1 MNEHPH
7 LAARVTAPRLV
18 SVLLGRPP
26 TVATMS
32 DDELTAYLDDLLD
45 RVREHDEGEPHE
57 LPVHAEADLDKL
69 AVALVGISGEW
80 WGAGDAQFCFPIQ
93 SMSKAVVYGLAID
106 SVGMDEV
113 LHHIDVEP
121 SGDAFNRISLEEGSN
136 RPANPM
142 INAGALTA
150 HSLVAGDDA
159 ESRFQLIRET
169 LSAMAGR
176 DLTMDEECYRQEM
189 DANHRNLGIAHMV
202 KALSELPDEPH
213 DVVDGYTRQCSLSVS
228 TVELARIAATL
239 ANDGIVPGSEDR
251 VLSHEANRQVLS
263 VMLTCG
269 MYDSAGDWVS
279 TVGIPAKS
287 GISGGIFGAA
297 PGRLGLATYSP
308 RLDRHG
314 NSTRGQVAF
323 NHLSTDLDLH
333 ALRPRHLD
341 Q

>member
-1 MNEHPH
+1 MRGPDDLTPYLQN
-7 LAARVTAPRLV
+7 V
-18 SVLLGRPP
+18 LGR
-26 TVATMS
+26 
-32 DDELTAYLDDLLD
+32 
-45 RVREHDEGEPHE
+45 VRDHDHGEPHE
-57 LPVHAEADLDKL
+57 LPVHAEADLGKL
-69 AVALVGISGEW
+69 AVAIVGISGEASH
-80 WGAGDAQFCFPIQ
+80 AGDAEFLFPIQ

-113 LHHIDVEP
+113 LRHIDVEP
-121 SGDAFNRISLEEGSN
+121 SGDAFNRISLDEDSN

-150 HSLVAGDDA
+150 HSLVEGDDA
-159 ESRFQLIRET
+159 ENRFRLIRET
-169 LSAMAGR
+169 LSTMAGR
-176 DLTMDEECYRQEM
+176 ELQMDEECYRQEM
-189 DANHRNLGIAHMV
+189 ASNHRNLGIAHMV
-202 KALSELPDEPH
+202 KALSELPDDPH

-239 ANDGIVPGSEDR
+239 ANDGIVPGTEER
-251 VLSHEANRQVLS
+251 VLSQVATRHVLS

-308 RLDRHG
+308 RLDKHG
-314 NSTRGQVAF
+314 NSTRGQKAF
-323 NHLSTDLDLH
+323 HHLSTDLDLH
-333 ALRPRHLD
+333 ALRTRHRD

>member
-1 MNEHPH
+1 MP
-7 LAARVTAPRLV
+7 
-18 SVLLGRPP
+18 
-26 TVATMS
+26 
-32 DDELTAYLDDLLD
+32 DDDLTSYLDDILD
-45 RVREHDEGEPHE
+45 RVRDKDYGEPHE

-69 AVALVGISGEW
+69 AVAVVDIDGAS
-80 WGAGDAQFCFPIQ
+80 WGAGDAEFYFPIQ

-113 LHHIDVEP
+113 LRHIDVEP

-150 HSLVAGDDA
+150 HSLVAGKDA
-159 ESRFQLIRET
+159 EHRFALIQET

-176 DLTMDEECYRQEM
+176 ELVMDDECYRQEM
-189 DANHRNLGIAHMV
+189 DSNHRNLGIAHLV

-213 DVVDGYTRQCSLSVS
+213 DVVDGYTRQCALTLS
-228 TVELARIAATL
+228 TVELARIGATL
-239 ANDGIVPGSEDR
+239 ANDGVVPGTEQQ
-251 VLSHEANRQVLS
+251 VLSKEATRHVLS

-287 GISGGIFGAA
+287 GISGGIIGAA
-297 PGRLGLATYSP
+297 PGRAGLATYSP
-308 RLDRHG
+308 RLDKHG
-314 NSTRGQVAF
+314 NSARGQTAF
-323 NHLSTDLDLH
+323 YHLSADLDLH
-333 ALRPRHLD
+333 ALRPRHRD